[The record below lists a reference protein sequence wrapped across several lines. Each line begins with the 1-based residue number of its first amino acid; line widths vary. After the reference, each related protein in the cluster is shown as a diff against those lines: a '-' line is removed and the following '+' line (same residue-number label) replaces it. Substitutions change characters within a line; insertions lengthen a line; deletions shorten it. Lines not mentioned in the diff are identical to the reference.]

1 MYCPPLKITVLGTGT
16 SSGVPMIACDCDV
29 CTSTNPKD
37 KRFRCSILVE
47 SSTTTIVVDTGPDF
61 RSQILR
67 AGVKKLNA
75 VLITH
80 HHKDHLAGLD
90 DVKAFCY
97 FQENFMSVYATPL
110 SQDAIQREFPY
121 VFDENKYPGVPD
133 IKLELLTE
141 DTFIIGDIPVT
152 PIRVWHLRMPVMG
165 FRFGDFTYIT
175 DANRIDPPSL
185 KKMEGTQTLI
195 LNALRHKKHISHF
208 TLEEAIE
215 VADSLNVSQTYF
227 THISH
232 QLGKHDDVNAEL
244 PKGKAL
250 AYDGLQIFSPESS
263 L

>member
-1 MYCPPLKITVLGTGT
+1 MQCPPLKITILGTGT
-16 SSGVPMIACDCDV
+16 SSGVPMIACDCEV
-29 CTSTNPKD
+29 CTSENPKD
-37 KRFRCSILVE
+37 KRLRCSILVE
-47 SSTTTIVVDTGPDF
+47 SPTTTIVVDTGPDF
-61 RSQILR
+61 RTQMLN
-67 AGVKKLNA
+67 AKVKKLDA

-97 FQENFMSVYATPL
+97 FQKNEMRVYATPL
-110 SQDAIQREFPY
+110 SQDAIRREFPY

-141 DTFIIGDIPVT
+141 DSFMIGDIPVT

-175 DANRIDPPSL
+175 DANKIEPESL
-185 KKMEGTQTLI
+185 QKIKGTQTLI

-208 TLEEAIE
+208 TLEEALSI
-215 VADSLNVSQTYF
+215 ADELRIPKCYF

-232 QLGKHDDVNAEL
+232 QLGTHNDVCATL
-244 PKGKAL
+244 PEGRAL
-250 AYDGLQIFSPESS
+250 AYDGMNLFFP
-263 L
+263 